1 MSRQLALASAIA
13 ILATAACA
21 LLAPRMSGQSDHAM
35 AGNSYVLA
43 ARFPLQARH

>member
-21 LLAPRMSGQSDHAM
+21 LLAPRMMASDDQVI
-35 AGNSYVLA
+35 AGNSYRLA
-43 ARFPLQARH
+43 SKLPLLARH